1 MFSQNLF
8 AESWNVSSGPWH
20 PLPAPV
26 ERRLGGSGN
35 QASSLEV
42 SAKLEPGTRWRSQ
55 DRNDV
60 ERLRPPTPDS
70 GCGPWQWSY
79 RWVGKNVEV
88 TATWESKKPLLL
100 SLREPSW
107 WTGEGIP
114 QPQDNLLFK
123 HQRRTFHQVP
133 PHHAARGQEGDL
145 PHLSPE
151 SPEREQRR
159 GGTEPRQQ
167 WARTSDSC
175 DLVSIPNFKREKPW
189 TSCFTTLF
197 INLYLPHKV
206 AMKTKIQ

>member
-1 MFSQNLF
+1 MFSQNPF
-8 AESWNVSSGPWH
+8 AAAWYVSSSPWH
-20 PLPAPV
+20 PLSAPV

-42 SAKLEPGTRWRSQ
+42 SGKLEPGTPLEKSGQ
-55 DRNDV
+55 ECCKEV
-60 ERLRPPTPDS
+60 EASHTRLRLWT
-70 GCGPWQWSY
+70 WRQSY
-79 RWVGKNVEV
+79 RWAGKNVEV
-88 TATWESKKPLLL
+88 IITRESKKPLLL

-114 QPQDNLLFK
+114 QPQDDLLFK
-123 HQRRTFHQVP
+123 HQRRIFHQAP
-133 PHHAARGQEGDL
+133 PRHAARGWEGDL

-151 SPEREQRR
+151 SSEREPGR
-159 GGTEPRQQ
+159 GGAEPRQQ
-167 WARTSDSC
+167 WARISDSC

-189 TSCFTTLF
+189 TSYFTTLF